1 MTPEQ
6 GTSNNIPCLDGV
18 LIIPDARHFQS
29 SGLGAMIIRPRYK
42 LLLVV
47 RAWHFQD
54 PGLGAMFTRPR
65 YGSLL
70 IACSS
75 F

>member
-1 MTPEQ
+1 M
-6 GTSNNIPCLDGV
+6 IPNT
-18 LIIPDARHFQS
+18 RHFQS
-29 SGLGAMIIRPRYK
+29 FGLGAMITRPRYK

-54 PGLGAMFTRPR
+54 PSLGAIFARPR

-70 IACSS
+70 TACSL

>member
-1 MTPEQ
+1 MYF
-6 GTSNNIPCLDGV
+6 TSPCLDGA
-18 LIIPDARHFQS
+18 LMISDARHFQS
-29 SGLGAMIIRPRYK
+29 FGLGAMVTRPRYK

-47 RAWHFQD
+47 GAWHFQD
-54 PGLGAMFTRPR
+54 PGLDAIFARPR

-70 IACSS
+70 TACSS

>member
-1 MTPEQ
+1 M
-6 GTSNNIPCLDGV
+6 
-18 LIIPDARHFQS
+18 IPDARHFQS
-29 SGLGAMIIRPRYK
+29 FGLGAMITRPRYK

-47 RAWHFQD
+47 GAWHFQD
-54 PGLGAMFTRPR
+54 PGLGVIFARPR

-70 IACSS
+70 TACSS